1 MPEFDVVGSFDGLLC
16 LADAVNN
23 VALYIYNPFTKDYI
37 QLPRTTQYPN
47 RHRHVVFGFGYSP
60 LTEVYKVVKIT
71 YYNGHGEYYGYR
83 DCRTYYSKFPRLSD
97 VQIFTTGRPIWRSIG
112 SASHYLDASPAETL
126 VNGRL
131 HWATWTSRRLRSG
144 GQLVS
149 FDLYDEQFREVP
161 TPEFGSRRCIHPLV
175 VGGCLAAVGLSII
188 WQLDIWVMKEYGVR
202 ESWVR
207 QWSIGRHIPQTLE
220 QKLDDEVGNYRPWTI
235 SRIADKARDVVI
247 RVLNVSESGHIL
259 LEYKSRALVLYDP
272 TNGKFIELEF
282 EGMPRWFQ
290 TVVHQ
295 GRLDQVDTIFNR

>member
-1 MPEFDVVGSFDGLLC
+1 MCCLGPTSTLIDIDV
-16 LADAVNN
+16 
-23 VALYIYNPFTKDYI
+23 
-37 QLPRTTQYPN
+37 
-47 RHRHVVFGFGYSP
+47 
-60 LTEVYKVVKIT
+60 IT

-83 DCRTYYSKFPRLSD
+83 DCRTYYSKFPGLSD

-112 SASHYLDASPAETL
+112 SASHYLES
-126 VNGRL
+126 V
-131 HWATWTSRRLRSG
+131 TSTDI
-144 GQLVS
+144 GQWKTSL
-149 FDLYDEQFREVP
+149 EVP

-207 QWSIGRHIPQTLE
+207 EWSIGRHIQQTLE
-220 QKLDDEVGNYRPWTI
+220 QKLDDEVGNYQPWTI
-235 SRIADKARDVVI
+235 SRITDKARDVVI

-272 TNGKFIELEF
+272 TNGNFIELEF